1 MARITVGGRQ
11 GTSSLL
17 RNVRTRIRVSVLEER
32 ITWDTIKGSIQKRPG
47 RERQQEKFVKDLPV
61 QEYLLNEY
69 QERVADALKVLN
81 RGWLLSENYPVE
93 VWMGDVLLDEDTWLV
108 NLSAKVDSNNVA
120 TTCGFLVDITPAFTA
135 ALTIPA
141 NETPVQ
147 SHDFVKITASMDVGM
162 LTGLNL
168 YFLPFATD
176 GNKTAYGIIKH
187 IELPVMT

>member
-1 MARITVGGRQ
+1 MARITVGSRQ

-120 TTCGFLVDITPAFTA
+120 TTCGFLVDITPAFDTA
-135 ALTIPA
+135 ITIPA

-147 SHDFVKITASMDVGM
+147 SHDFVKITASMDVS
-162 LTGLNL
+162 LLSGLNL
-168 YFLPFATD
+168 YFLPFGTD
-176 GNKTAYGIIKH
+176 GNKTSYGIIKH
-187 IELPVMT
+187 IELPVMI